1 MFNYTLIKCIKKFIL
16 HSMNK
21 NQYFYS
27 LDLFRGFCGYGV
39 AICHL
44 NAFVYGNQ
52 FMEYLS
58 IIFVEFFFVLSG
70 FVLYPQLLKVIDNK
84 KNLLVFYKR
93 RWIRTLPLYFV
104 ILILVSILT
113 SHFFGKDFFK
123 YLFLVQ
129 KFLPNFIY
137 NDYYPVAWSLSI
149 EEFFYLSFPLILI
162 FSNKKNFLKI
172 SLFIFI
178 FMIFIKFILVD
189 KYDANYYRT
198 GTFLRFDAILFGF
211 LISHFRNIFIK
222 YKSMIVFFSI
232 LLIVIFLLGYDYF
245 TINKINSINRF
256 VFILMMQI
264 ISGLTLLSFI
274 LLEPFL
280 KNVRLKN
287 LILLFSQQTYSI
299 YLFHVIL
306 IYIFNNM
313 NYSIYITTPI
323 YLFLLFLISTLVYNY
338 FEKPLLRLRP
348 KIIY

>member
-1 MFNYTLIKCIKKFIL
+1 
-16 HSMNK
+16 MNK

-84 KNLLVFYKR
+84 KNLLIFYKR

-104 ILILVSILT
+104 ILVLVSILT
-113 SHFFGKDFFK
+113 GYFFNKDFFK
-123 YLFLVQ
+123 YFFLIQ

-137 NDYYPVAWSLSI
+137 NDYYPIAWSLSI
-149 EEFFYLSFPLILI
+149 EEFFYLLFPLSLI
-162 FSNKKNFLKI
+162 FSNKKNFIKI

-178 FMIFIKFILVD
+178 FMNFVKFILVD
-189 KYDANYYRT
+189 KFDANYYRT

-211 LISHFRNIFIK
+211 LISHFRNTFFK
-222 YKSMIVFFSI
+222 NKRLIVFCSI
-232 LLIVIFLLGYDYF
+232 FLITLFLLGYDYF
-245 TINKINSINRF
+245 TTNKIISFNRF
-256 VFILMMQI
+256 IFILMMQI
-264 ISGLTLLSFI
+264 ISGFTLLSFI

-280 KNVRLKN
+280 KNIKLKK

-306 IYIFNNM
+306 IYIFNNI
-313 NYSIYITTPI
+313 NYSIYIIMPI
-323 YLFLLFLISTLVYNY
+323 YLFLLFSISTIVYNF
-338 FEKPLLRLRP
+338 FEKPLLKLRP

>member
-1 MFNYTLIKCIKKFIL
+1 
-16 HSMNK
+16 MNK

-58 IIFVEFFFVLSG
+58 LIFVEFFFVLSG

-113 SHFFGKDFFK
+113 DHFFNKDFFK

-129 KFLPNFIY
+129 KFLPNFID

-149 EEFFYLSFPLILI
+149 EEFFYLLFPLVLI
-162 FSNKKNFLKI
+162 FSNKKNFLEI
-172 SLFIFI
+172 TLFIFI
-178 FMIFIKFILVD
+178 FIIFTKLILVD
-189 KYDANYYRT
+189 NFDANYYRT

-211 LISHFRNIFIK
+211 LISHFRSTFLEFKKLIIFFFFI
-222 YKSMIVFFSI
+222 SIIVFLF
-232 LLIVIFLLGYDYF
+232 GYDYF
-245 TINKINSINRF
+245 TTNKIISFNRF
-256 VFILMMQI
+256 IFILIMQS
-264 ISGLTLLSFI
+264 ISGLTLYSFI
-274 LLEPFL
+274 FLESFIKNDKL
-280 KNVRLKN
+280 KK
-287 LILLFSQQTYSI
+287 LILLLSKQTYSI
-299 YLFHVIL
+299 YLLHIIF
-306 IYIFNNM
+306 IYIFSNM
-313 NYSIYITTPI
+313 NYSIHIIMPI
-323 YLFLLFLISTLVYNY
+323 YIILLFLTSTIVYKY
-338 FEKPLLRLRP
+338 FEKPLLKLRP
-348 KIIY
+348 KILY